1 MKWINCMNLTPEQI
15 IEILI
20 ESNFWRQ
27 DQNVGIE
34 RTNYLN
40 RLSDLA
46 REGMAV
52 TIVGPRRSGKSTIM
66 YQLIKRLIDGGV
78 PRENTLHVNFE
89 DPRFYGELNPQF
101 MSKLFDA
108 YMMILRP
115 KGKVYIFL
123 DEVQNVAGWE
133 RFVRFLV
140 DQQRHAIYIT
150 GSSSSLLSKE
160 LGTLLTGRHLDLTIY
175 PLSFSEF
182 LFFKGIKLDN
192 QLDLLS
198 QKTKIRRLVGEYM
211 RWGGFPAAVL
221 GKNKQE
227 ILLNYMGD
235 ILSRDIVERYNI
247 KKVNNLKTLSKY
259 YMTNC
264 ASLISFNSIKGFI
277 NMPVDTVERY
287 SEYLNNAF
295 LFFYL
300 KKFSYSLKEQ
310 EKNLRKVFCI
320 DSGLRNAIS
329 MGFSED
335 RGKVLENIVFLNFLQ
350 KGNEVYYWKDKQ
362 GYEVDFIIVEGGK
375 VTGVYQVSYSVREAR
390 TKTRETNAL
399 IRALICFDLKEG
411 TIITENQEMEET
423 LKGFRIRYMPVW
435 KFLLS

>member
-1 MKWINCMNLTPEQI
+1 MNLTPEQI

-40 RLSDLA
+40 RLSGLA
-46 REGMAV
+46 QEGMAV

-101 MSKLFDA
+101 MSRLFDA

-123 DEVQNVAGWE
+123 DEVQNVADLE

-175 PLSFSEF
+175 PLSFGEF

-300 KKFSYSLKEQ
+300 KRFSYSLKEQ
-310 EKNLRKVFCI
+310 EKNPRKVFCI
-320 DSGLRNAIS
+320 DSGLRNAVS
-329 MGFSED
+329 MRFSED
-335 RGKVLENIVFLNFLQ
+335 RGKVLENIVFLKFLQ

-399 IRALICFDLKEG
+399 IRALICFDLNEG

>member
-1 MKWINCMNLTPEQI
+1 
-15 IEILI
+15 
-20 ESNFWRQ
+20 
-27 DQNVGIE
+27 
-34 RTNYLN
+34 
-40 RLSDLA
+40 
-46 REGMAV
+46 
-52 TIVGPRRSGKSTIM
+52 
-66 YQLIKRLIDGGV
+66 
-78 PRENTLHVNFE
+78 
-89 DPRFYGELNPQF
+89 
-101 MSKLFDA
+101 
-108 YMMILRP
+108 
-115 KGKVYIFL
+115 
-123 DEVQNVAGWE
+123 
-133 RFVRFLV
+133 
-140 DQQRHAIYIT
+140 
-150 GSSSSLLSKE
+150 
-160 LGTLLTGRHLDLTIY
+160 
-175 PLSFSEF
+175 
-182 LFFKGIKLDN
+182 
-192 QLDLLS
+192 
-198 QKTKIRRLVGEYM
+198 M

-300 KKFSYSLKEQ
+300 KRFSYSLKEQ

-320 DSGLRNAIS
+320 DSGLRNAVS

-335 RGKVLENIVFLNFLQ
+335 RGKVLENIVFLKFLQ

-362 GYEVDFIIVEGGK
+362 GYEVDFIVVEGGK

>member
-40 RLSDLA
+40 RLTDLA

-227 ILLNYMGD
+227 VLLNYMGD

-247 KKVNNLKTLSKY
+247 KKVNNLKKLSKY

>member
-1 MKWINCMNLTPEQI
+1 MNLTPEQI

-175 PLSFSEF
+175 PLSFGEF

-211 RWGGFPAAVL
+211 RWGGFPAVVL

-300 KKFSYSLKEQ
+300 KRFSYSLKEQ

-320 DSGLRNAIS
+320 DSGLRNAVS

-362 GYEVDFIIVEGGK
+362 GYEVDFIVVEGGK

>member
-1 MKWINCMNLTPEQI
+1 MNLTPEQI

-227 ILLNYMGD
+227 VLLNYMGD

-335 RGKVLENIVFLNFLQ
+335 RGKVQENIVFLNFLQ

>member
-1 MKWINCMNLTPEQI
+1 MKWIICMNLTPEQI

-46 REGMAV
+46 LEGMAV

-182 LFFKGIKLDN
+182 LFFKGIKLEN

-227 ILLNYMGD
+227 ILLNYMAD

-277 NMPVDTVERY
+277 SMPVDTVERY

-300 KKFSYSLKEQ
+300 KRFSFSLKEQ
-310 EKNLRKVFCI
+310 EKNPRKVFCI
-320 DSGLRNAIS
+320 DSGLRNAVS

-335 RGKVLENIVFLNFLQ
+335 RGRVLENIVFLKFLQ

-362 GYEVDFIIVEGGK
+362 GYEVDFIVVEGGK

>member
-300 KKFSYSLKEQ
+300 KRFSYSLKEQ

-320 DSGLRNAIS
+320 DSGLRNAVS

-362 GYEVDFIIVEGGK
+362 GYEVDFIVVEGGK

>member
-1 MKWINCMNLTPEQI
+1 MNLTPEQI

-40 RLSDLA
+40 RLTDLA

-175 PLSFSEF
+175 PLSFGEF

-300 KKFSYSLKEQ
+300 KRFSYSLKEQ

-320 DSGLRNAIS
+320 DSGLRNAVS

-335 RGKVLENIVFLNFLQ
+335 RGKVLENIVFLKFSQ

-362 GYEVDFIIVEGGK
+362 GYEVDFIVVEGGK

-435 KFLLS
+435 KFLLG

>member
-320 DSGLRNAIS
+320 DSGLRNAVS

-362 GYEVDFIIVEGGK
+362 GYEVDFIVVEGGK

>member
-175 PLSFSEF
+175 PLSFGEF

-211 RWGGFPAAVL
+211 RWGGFPAVVL

-320 DSGLRNAIS
+320 DSGLRNAVS

-335 RGKVLENIVFLNFLQ
+335 RGKVLENIVFLKFSQ

-362 GYEVDFIIVEGGK
+362 GYEVDFIVVEGGK

>member
-227 ILLNYMGD
+227 VLLNYMGD

-335 RGKVLENIVFLNFLQ
+335 RGKVQENIVFLNFLQ

>member
-320 DSGLRNAIS
+320 DSGLRNAVS

-362 GYEVDFIIVEGGK
+362 GYEVDFIVVEGGK

-390 TKTRETNAL
+390 AKTRETNAL

-435 KFLLS
+435 KFLLG

>member
-362 GYEVDFIIVEGGK
+362 GYEVDFIVVEGGK

>member
-46 REGMAV
+46 QEGMAV

-175 PLSFSEF
+175 PLSFGEF

-247 KKVNNLKTLSKY
+247 KKVDNLKTLSKY

-300 KKFSYSLKEQ
+300 KRFSYFLKEQ

-320 DSGLRNAIS
+320 DSGLRNAVS

-335 RGKVLENIVFLNFLQ
+335 RGKVLENIVFLKFLQ

-362 GYEVDFIIVEGGK
+362 GYEVDFIVVEGGK

>member
-1 MKWINCMNLTPEQI
+1 LTPEQI

-40 RLSDLA
+40 RLSGLA
-46 REGMAV
+46 QEGMAV
-52 TIVGPRRSGKSTIM
+52 TI
-66 YQLIKRLIDGGV
+66 
-78 PRENTLHVNFE
+78 
-89 DPRFYGELNPQF
+89 
-101 MSKLFDA
+101 
-108 YMMILRP
+108 
-115 KGKVYIFL
+115 
-123 DEVQNVAGWE
+123 
-133 RFVRFLV
+133 
-140 DQQRHAIYIT
+140 
-150 GSSSSLLSKE
+150 
-160 LGTLLTGRHLDLTIY
+160 
-175 PLSFSEF
+175 
-182 LFFKGIKLDN
+182 
-192 QLDLLS
+192 
-198 QKTKIRRLVGEYM
+198 
-211 RWGGFPAAVL
+211 
-221 GKNKQE
+221 
-227 ILLNYMGD
+227 
-235 ILSRDIVERYNI
+235 
-247 KKVNNLKTLSKY
+247 
-259 YMTNC
+259 
-264 ASLISFNSIKGFI
+264 LISFNSIKGLI

-300 KKFSYSLKEQ
+300 KRFSYSLKDQ
-310 EKNLRKVFCI
+310 EKNPRKVFCI
-320 DSGLRNAIS
+320 DSGLRNAVS

-335 RGKVLENIVFLNFLQ
+335 RGKVLENIVFQKFLQ

-362 GYEVDFIIVEGGK
+362 GCEVDFIVVEGGK

-399 IRALICFDLKEG
+399 IRALICFDLNEG

>member
-1 MKWINCMNLTPEQI
+1 MNLTPEQI

-198 QKTKIRRLVGEYM
+198 QKTKIRRLVGEYV

-362 GYEVDFIIVEGGK
+362 GYEVDFIVVEGGK
-375 VTGVYQVSYSVREAR
+375 VTSVYQVSYSVREAR

>member
-1 MKWINCMNLTPEQI
+1 MNLTPEQI

-40 RLSDLA
+40 RLTDLA

-227 ILLNYMGD
+227 VLLNYMGD

-247 KKVNNLKTLSKY
+247 KKVNNLKKLSKY

>member
-1 MKWINCMNLTPEQI
+1 MNLTPEQI

-66 YQLIKRLIDGGV
+66 YQLIKRLIDGGI

-264 ASLISFNSIKGFI
+264 AFLISFNSIKGFI

>member
-40 RLSDLA
+40 RLSGLA

-78 PRENTLHVNFE
+78 PQENTLHVNFE

-101 MSKLFDA
+101 MSRLFDA

-133 RFVRFLV
+133 RFVRSLV

-160 LGTLLTGRHLDLTIY
+160 LGTLLTGRHLDSTIY
-175 PLSFSEF
+175 PLSFGEF
-182 LFFKGIKLDN
+182 LFFKGIKFDN

-198 QKTKIRRLVGEYM
+198 QKTKIRRLAGEYM

-300 KKFSYSLKEQ
+300 KRFSYSLKEQ
-310 EKNLRKVFCI
+310 EKNPRKVFCI
-320 DSGLRNAIS
+320 DSGLRNAVS
-329 MGFSED
+329 MGFTED
-335 RGKVLENIVFLNFLQ
+335 RGKVLENIVFLKFLQ
-350 KGNEVYYWKDKQ
+350 KGNEVYYWRDKQ
-362 GYEVDFIIVEGGK
+362 GYEVDFIVVEGGK

-399 IRALICFDLKEG
+399 IRALICFDLNEG
-411 TIITENQEMEET
+411 TIITENQETEET

>member
-1 MKWINCMNLTPEQI
+1 MNLTPEQI

-34 RTNYLN
+34 RTTYLN
-40 RLSDLA
+40 RLSGLA
-46 REGMAV
+46 QEGMAV

-78 PRENTLHVNFE
+78 PQENTLHVNFE

-175 PLSFSEF
+175 PLSFGEF

-300 KKFSYSLKEQ
+300 KRFSYSLKEQ
-310 EKNLRKVFCI
+310 EKNPRKVFCI
-320 DSGLRNAIS
+320 DSGLRNAVS
-329 MGFSED
+329 MGFTED
-335 RGKVLENIVFLNFLQ
+335 RGKVLENIVFLKFLQ

-362 GYEVDFIIVEGGK
+362 GYEVDFIVVEGGK

-399 IRALICFDLKEG
+399 IKALTCFDLKEG

>member
-362 GYEVDFIIVEGGK
+362 GYEVDFIVVEGGK

-435 KFLLS
+435 KFLLG